1 MISRNV
7 IITGATSGVGKAL
20 ALRVAQ
26 RKAKLI
32 MFCRDNIKAENV
44 RNELIRKS
52 RNEDIHIVTA
62 DLSSMKSVKEAASN
76 IKKTF
81 PELYLLVNN
90 AGCSVIKKTI
100 TDEGVEK
107 TFASNYL
114 GHYILTVLLVD
125 LLKESAPSRIVNVAS
140 QAHAKIDFENLS
152 GEKKYNYFT
161 AYKYSKAANM
171 LFTFDLAEKL
181 KGTGI
186 TVNCVHPGVVKS
198 SIYDNIKGINKL
210 LIKSIWPFFITP
222 EKSAD
227 MIMPLLLSKDFR
239 NISGKYFVKGKS
251 VCPKTGVD
259 TVSDRIKLRELS
271 EKLTKIKL

>member
-32 MFCRDNIKAENV
+32 MLCRNRVKAENA

-52 RNEDIHIVTA
+52 HNEDIHVVIA
-62 DLSSMKSVKEAASN
+62 DLSSMESVKNAAAN

-81 PELYLLVNN
+81 PELYMLVNN

-100 TDEGVEK
+100 TEEGVEK

-114 GHYILTVLLVD
+114 GHYILTILLVE
-125 LLKESAPSRIVNVAS
+125 LMRGSAPSRIINVAS
-140 QAHAKIDFENLS
+140 QAHAKIDFDNLS
-152 GEKKYNYFT
+152 GEKKYNFFT
-161 AYKYSKAANM
+161 AYKYSKAANI

-181 KGTGI
+181 KDTGI

-198 SIYDNIKGINKL
+198 NIYDNIKGINKF

-222 EKSAD
+222 EKSASI
-227 MIMPLLLSKDFR
+227 IMPLLLSKDFR
-239 NISGKYFVKGKS
+239 NITGKYFVKGKA
-251 VCPKTGVD
+251 VCPKKDVD
-259 TVSDRIKLRELS
+259 SVADRIKLRELS
-271 EKLTKIKL
+271 EKLTQIKL

>member
-32 MFCRDNIKAENV
+32 MFCRDKTKAEST
-44 RNELIRKS
+44 RNELIQKS
-52 RNEDIHIVTA
+52 HNEDIHIIIA
-62 DLSSMKSVKEAASN
+62 DLSSMESVKEAAAR
-76 IKKTF
+76 IKRTF
-81 PELYLLVNN
+81 PELYMLVNN
-90 AGCSVIKKTI
+90 AGCSVIKRTI
-100 TDEGVEK
+100 TEEGIEK

-114 GHYILTVLLVD
+114 GHYVLTMLLVD
-125 LLKESAPSRIVNVAS
+125 FMKVSAPSRIINVAS
-140 QAHAKIDFENLS
+140 QAHTKIDFDNLS

-161 AYKYSKAANM
+161 AYKYSKAANI

-181 KGTGI
+181 KDTGI
-186 TVNCVHPGVVKS
+186 SVNCVHPGVVRS
-198 SIYDNIKGINKL
+198 NIYDNIKGINKL

-239 NISGKYFVKGKS
+239 NITGKYFVKGKAVS
-251 VCPKTGVD
+251 PKKDVD
-259 TVSDRIKLRELS
+259 NVSDRMKLRELS
-271 EKLTKIKL
+271 EKLTQIKL